1 MTTKKEKVCCIC
13 GEKIDGQAY
22 KKGKKTYCSACMEDE
37 DADWFDWCNLYEYIK
52 KLNNTKDVSLRIITQ
67 LKRYKKENKL
77 TDYGMLNTLKYI
89 YEIDK
94 QIALNSELDSV
105 GLIPYYYDEA
115 SKYFQNTYLLHHNN
129 KVLNLHYPIQ
139 YLMLYVYQFHIYIL
153 KCLTFH
159 NLLIY
164 FLFHTF

>member
-1 MTTKKEKVCCIC
+1 MATKKEKVCCVC
-13 GEKIDGQAY
+13 GEKIESQAY
-22 KKGKKTYCSACMEDE
+22 KKGKKTYCGACMEDE

-77 TDYGMLNTLKYI
+77 TDYGMLNTLRYI

-94 QIALNSELDSV
+94 QIALNTELDSV

-115 SKYFQNTYLLHHNN
+115 SKYFENKYRISEQAEHVNENENN
-129 KVLNLHYPIQ
+129 VTITTDNSNFKIENNRKELQIGGEWEDEER
-139 YLMLYVYQFHIYIL
+139 
-153 KCLTFH
+153 
-159 NLLIY
+159 
-164 FLFHTF
+164 

>member
-13 GEKIDGQAY
+13 GEKIESQAY
-22 KKGKKTYCSACMEDE
+22 KKGKKTYCSNCMEEE

-52 KLNNTKDVSLRIITQ
+52 KLNNTEKVSLRIITQ
-67 LKRYKKENKL
+67 LKRYGKENKL

-94 QIALNSELDSV
+94 HIALNSELDSV

-115 SKYFQNTYLLHHNN
+115 SKYFQNKDRISEQAECVNENENN
-129 KVLNLHYPIQ
+129 VTITTDNSNFKIENNRKELQIGGEWEDEER
-139 YLMLYVYQFHIYIL
+139 
-153 KCLTFH
+153 
-159 NLLIY
+159 
-164 FLFHTF
+164 

>member
-1 MTTKKEKVCCIC
+1 MATKKEKVCCVC
-13 GEKIDGQAY
+13 GEKIESQAY
-22 KKGKKTYCSACMEDE
+22 KKGKKTYCSACMEEE
-37 DADWFDWCNLYEYIK
+37 DVDWFDWCNLYEYIK

-115 SKYFQNTYLLHHNN
+115 SKYFENKYRISEQAEYVNENENN
-129 KVLNLHYPIQ
+129 VTITTDNSNFKIENNRKELQIGGEWEDEER
-139 YLMLYVYQFHIYIL
+139 
-153 KCLTFH
+153 
-159 NLLIY
+159 
-164 FLFHTF
+164 